1 MKAIVGWRRPEMAGW
16 TGFGRLNQLE
26 QELGRL
32 FGTPLAAGQSAGMGM
47 PAWAPAMD
55 VQEDKDSVVVQVE
68 LPGMK
73 REEIQV
79 SLEDGTLTISG
90 ERKMEK
96 PVEGVSVHHTERSY
110 GLFERSV
117 TLPTMVA
124 ADKVNAQYADGM
136 LTVTLPKA
144 DEVKPRQISVKVG

>member
-1 MKAIVGWRRPEMAGW
+1 MAGW
-16 TGFGRLNQLE
+16 TGFGRLSQLE

>member
-1 MKAIVGWRRPEMAGW
+1 
-16 TGFGRLNQLE
+16 
-26 QELGRL
+26 
-32 FGTPLAAGQSAGMGM
+32 
-47 PAWAPAMD
+47 MD